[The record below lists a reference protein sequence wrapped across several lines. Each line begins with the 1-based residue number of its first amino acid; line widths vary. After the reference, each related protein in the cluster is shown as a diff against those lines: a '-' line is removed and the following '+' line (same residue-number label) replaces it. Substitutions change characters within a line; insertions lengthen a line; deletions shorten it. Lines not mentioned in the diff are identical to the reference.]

1 MRTFPSSV
9 TTLLA
14 MAVVLAPPAP
24 DGLSLQDDPDI
35 TALPGFKVEAIY
47 SASPEEGS
55 WVSMAFDPKGRL
67 IVSPEKGKLCRVTL
81 PQGGEPARAERLPV
95 EVGDAQGLCYAFESL
110 YVNGNGPGGPGLYRL
125 RDRDGDRFEEA
136 ALLRKWEGEGEFGPH
151 GVVADEDRLYIV
163 NGRRVKVPAG
173 LSEKSPY
180 RNYGEDLLL
189 PRLEDPNGLDA
200 GCAAPGG
207 HVIRT
212 DPDGKE
218 WELWCG
224 GLNNAYD
231 LAFNGDGELF
241 TFDADT
247 EADRGTPWYAPPQ
260 VFHLVSGGEY
270 GWRRGSGKWPV
281 HYHDRLPPAT
291 TSDPSSPTGLVFG
304 TKAKF
309 PPKYRQALFAGD
321 WGRGRILAVRLQ
333 PEGSTYAGDVEPFLS
348 GKALSVTDLEIGP
361 DGAMYF
367 ITGGRGAPSRL
378 FRVSAGDPQ
387 GQDEPPP
394 PDPEAAQAR
403 LLRRKMEAIHSQQDR
418 KFIQE
423 LWPQLISEDRF
434 LRFSARVALERQ
446 ELRHWQLPATQE
458 LIEESAF
465 TAMLALARVG
475 GEKNIE
481 PLMKSM
487 RLYPWGQIEQDENR
501 LACIRTYEVI
511 FCRMKA
517 IPEEEASFTT
527 FRFDSIYPNADNA
540 DLNREMSRL
549 LACLKASG
557 AIPRTLQLL
566 SQAKTQ
572 EEAMHHALCLRIL
585 KEGWEIDQRKAYFAW
600 FARAAGYKGGASL
613 AGYVEQIRRDAMET
627 LTPEE
632 RRALGLK

>member
-1 MRTFPSSV
+1 MRTFPSLI
-9 TTLLA
+9 TLLA
-14 MAVVLAPPAP
+14 AAVVLAPPAP

-35 TALPGFKVEAIY
+35 KAPPGFKVEALY
-47 SASPEEGS
+47 AASPEEGS
-55 WVSMAFDPKGRL
+55 WVSMTFDPKGRL
-67 IVSPEKGKLCRVTL
+67 IVSPEKGRLCRVTL

-110 YVNGNGPGGPGLYRL
+110 YVNGTGPGGPGLYRL
-125 RDRDGDRFEEA
+125 RDQGGDQFGEA
-136 ALLRKWEGEGEFGPH
+136 TLLRKWEGEGEFGPH
-151 GVVADEDRLYIV
+151 GVVADEEKLYIV

-180 RNYGEDLLL
+180 RDYGEDLLL
-189 PRLEDPNGLDA
+189 PNLEDPNGLDA

-260 VFHLVSGGEY
+260 VFHIVSGGEY

-281 HYHDRLPPAT
+281 YYHDRLPPAAV
-291 TSDPSSPTGLVFG
+291 SDPASPTGLAFG

-309 PPKYRQALFAGD
+309 PPKYRHALFAGD
-321 WGRGRILAVRLQ
+321 WARGRILAVHLQ

-361 DGAMYF
+361 DGVMYF

-378 FRVSAGDPQ
+378 FRVSAGNPQ
-387 GQDEPPP
+387 GRDEPPP
-394 PDPEAAQAR
+394 PDAEAARAR
-403 LLRRKMEAIHSQQDR
+403 LLRRKMEAIHFRQDR

-423 LWPQLISEDRF
+423 LWPQLSSEDRF

-446 ELRHWQLPATQE
+446 ELRYWQVPSTQE

-475 GEKNIE
+475 GEKNLQ
-481 PLMKSM
+481 PLADAM
-487 RLYPWGQIEQDENR
+487 RLFPWGQIEKDENR
-501 LACIRTYEVI
+501 LACIRTFEVF

-517 IPEEEASFTT
+517 IPDPVVSFTT
-527 FRFDSIYPNADNA
+527 FRFDTIYPNPRGA
-540 DLNREMSRL
+540 DLNREICRFL
-549 LACLKASG
+549 TYLKAPGTIS
-557 AIPRTLQLL
+557 RTLQLL
-566 SQAKTQ
+566 SEAKTPEDQ
-572 EEAMHHALCLRIL
+572 MHYALCLSAL
-585 KEGWEIDQRKAYFAW
+585 KEEWEIDQRKAYFAW
-600 FARAAGYKGGASL
+600 FVRAAGHKGGASF
-613 AGYVEQIRRDAMET
+613 AGYLEQIRRNAVET